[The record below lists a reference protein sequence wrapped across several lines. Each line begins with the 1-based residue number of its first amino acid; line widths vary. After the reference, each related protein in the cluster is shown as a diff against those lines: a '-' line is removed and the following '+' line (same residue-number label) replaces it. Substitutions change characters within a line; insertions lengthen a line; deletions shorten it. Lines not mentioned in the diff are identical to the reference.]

1 MTKEFKADVYAKPEK
16 SEGDEPETVAKLIPS
31 SEVAEPEIQTWP
43 LNNLVRDAD
52 QKVKDQE
59 QAVYSQLEKK
69 LQPEIKRQTEI
80 LKKEA
85 YESAKKEGFDAGYN
99 EGKKLGEQE
108 ARDIALAESETK
120 LNEQLERLES
130 LLSSLEAPYKLLE
143 SQVFEHLSS
152 LALHVAQEVIQ
163 QQISQKPEWVM
174 KTIQEA
180 IDALGDDLSP
190 LEITLNPED
199 YVLIQSMKSSFLDS
213 WKVKMSDKV
222 DAGTCQVKQHNSSI
236 EHNWKNR
243 FESMSVKLQAQ
254 AVAEKSGSDDSD

>member
-1 MTKEFKADVYAKPEK
+1 MAKDFKADVYAKSPK
-16 SEGDEPETVAKLIPS
+16 SEDEASETVAKLIPS
-31 SEVAEPEIQTWP
+31 SEVTEPEIQAWS

-52 QKVKDQE
+52 QKIKDQE

-69 LQPEIKRQTEI
+69 LQPEIQRQTEI

-85 YESAKKEGFDAGYN
+85 YESAKKEGFDEGYD

-108 ARDIALAESETK
+108 ARDIALAESEAQLSEK
-120 LNEQLERLES
+120 LTRLEA
-130 LLSSLEAPYKLLE
+130 LITSLEAPYKLLE

-152 LALHVAQEVIQ
+152 LALHVAEEVIQ
-163 QQISQKPEWVM
+163 QQISEKPEWVM

-190 LEITLNPED
+190 LEISLNPDD
-199 YVLIQSMKSSFLDS
+199 YVLIQSLKASFLDS

-222 DAGTCQVKQHNSSI
+222 EAGTCQVRQNNSSI

-254 AVAEKSGSDDSD
+254 AVAEKQESD

>member
-1 MTKEFKADVYAKPEK
+1 MAEDFKADAYAQASK
-16 SEGDEPETVAKLIPS
+16 SEEDESEAVAKLIPS
-31 SEVAEPEIQTWP
+31 TEIPEPEIQSWS
-43 LNNLVRDAD
+43 LNNLAIDID
-52 QKVKDQE
+52 QKTKDQE

-69 LQPEIKRQTEI
+69 LQPELQRQTEI

-85 YESAKKEGFDAGYN
+85 YESAKQEGFDAGYN
-99 EGKKLGEQE
+99 EGKVLGEQE
-108 ARDIALAESETK
+108 AKDIALAEAESQ
-120 LNEQLERLES
+120 LSEQLERLES
-130 LLSSLEAPYKLLE
+130 IMTSLEAPYKLLE

-152 LALHVAQEVIQ
+152 LALHVAEEVIQ
-163 QQISQKPEWVM
+163 QRISEKPEWVM

-190 LEITLNPED
+190 LEISLHPDD
-199 YVLIQSMKSSFLDS
+199 YVLIQDLKSSFLDT

-222 DAGTCQVKQHNSSI
+222 EAGTCQVRQKNSSI

-254 AVAEKSGSDDSD
+254 AVAEKSE